1 MRLREPEMP
10 LDPEIA
16 RELEAV
22 DLALAGES
30 VEPDLEAIAE
40 LARDLHAERP
50 EPSAEA
56 EAMLDELAASDFSS
70 RASDRFGRVSGRAS
84 KALAGL
90 RRLKPRR
97 LAPAFAGAAV
107 LLVAVGVAV
116 SGSGIFSGGGETISE
131 PVAPGSPP
139 SVIANGG
146 SHGPAADA
154 SRAELQ
160 AGPAGRKVAR
170 RIDLDLTTTPGDFR
184 DAADGVFDVVRAHRG
199 YVVTSQVSGGDP
211 AVDGAEQGRATFAL
225 RIPAQA
231 LSAAIGDLSDLG
243 HVVSRSD
250 GSVDVTKRFV
260 SARDRVDGLSAA
272 RDRLLRELGEAPTA
286 AEHQSI
292 RARLRIVE
300 RRLAAARRDLAGV
313 RQRVD
318 LVPVSVTINADDAGS
333 SGGAWSIGDALHDA
347 GRVLTVIAGAAV
359 VGAAALLPLAL
370 LIALLVAGRRAWTR
384 RQRGRALDGAAG

>member
-1 MRLREPEMP
+1 MKLRESEMP
-10 LDPEIA
+10 PDPEIV

-22 DLALAGES
+22 DRALAGEP
-30 VEPDLEAIAE
+30 VEPDLETIAL
-40 LARDLHAERP
+40 LARELRAERP

-56 EAMLDELAASDFSS
+56 EGMLDELAASGFPARAPNRLGRASR
-70 RASDRFGRVSGRAS
+70 RASD
-84 KALAGL
+84 ALAAL
-90 RRLKPRR
+90 RRSRPRR
-97 LAPAFAGAAV
+97 LAPAVAGAVA
-107 LLVAVGVAV
+107 LLVVGGVAV
-116 SGSGIFSGGGETISE
+116 SGSGVLSNGDTISE
-131 PVAPGSPP
+131 PEAPPAPGA
-139 SVIANGG
+139 IANDSLGG
-146 SHGPAADA
+146 AAEA
-154 SRAELQ
+154 SRARGL
-160 AGPAGRKVAR
+160 AGPASRKVAR
-170 RIDLDLTTTPGDFR
+170 QVDLDLTTTPGDFR

-211 AVDGAEQGRATFAL
+211 ALTESERGRATFAL
-225 RIPAQA
+225 RIPAPA
-231 LSAAIGDLSDLG
+231 LSAAIGDLSELG

-272 RDRLLRELGEAPTA
+272 RDRLLRELGDAPTA
-286 AEHQSI
+286 AERQSI

-333 SGGAWSIGDALHDA
+333 SGGAWSIGDALRDA
-347 GRVLTVIAGAAV
+347 GRVLVVIAGAAV

-370 LIALLVAGRRAWTR
+370 LVALVVVGRRAWTR
-384 RQRGRALDGAAG
+384 RQRGRALDAPTG